1 MQDIALYIHWPF
13 CARICP
19 YCDFN
24 VYKNKPHTPDKPGTE
39 NALVD
44 AILADMKY
52 WRNLSGPR
60 KLVSVH
66 FGGGTPSLLTAK
78 NLARILE
85 QAGQYWNRDASTE
98 IGLEANPKDINSH
111 SLAGWLS
118 AGIERLSLGVQSF
131 DNSALKFLGRDHDGQ
146 VAERALAMA
155 TAIMPRVSADLI
167 YGWAGQVLDELRAD
181 LQIALASGVTHIS
194 AYQLTIEPGTAF
206 GKAGVRG
213 ISKAVNSEHS
223 ADLYELVIGQ
233 LSAAGFEQYEVSN
246 FAKTLTTRSRHNLVY
261 WRGGDYIGV
270 GPGAHGRLTVDGV
283 RTASIAA
290 LKPKDYMA
298 SIGELGHGSAQRETL
313 SPQDW
318 AEEYVLMGLR
328 ITGGISL
335 SRYREISG
343 QKLSPKTIAEFERV
357 GLLQTSKDHLS
368 ATPKG
373 RMVLDSLCNELLQ
386 DGNC

>member
-24 VYKNKPHTPDKPGTE
+24 VYKNKPDTTD
-39 NALVD
+39 ALVD

-52 WRNLSGPR
+52 WRDLSGPR
-60 KLVSVH
+60 RLVSIH
-66 FGGGTPSLLTAK
+66 FGGGTPSLLTAGH
-78 NLARILE
+78 LGRIIE
-85 QAGQYWNRDASTE
+85 QAGQYWSRDASME
-98 IGLEANPKDINSH
+98 IGLEANPKDINTQ
-111 SLAGWLS
+111 SLKNWRA
-118 AGIERLSLGVQSF
+118 AGIERLSVGVQSF

-146 VAERALAMA
+146 AAQNALEMA

-167 YGWAGQVLDELRAD
+167 YGWAGQNLDELRED
-181 LQIALASGVTHIS
+181 LQIAMASGAAHIS

-206 GKAGVRG
+206 GRAGARG

-223 ADLYELVIGQ
+223 ADLYELAMGQ
-233 LSAAGFEQYEVSN
+233 LSRADYEQYEVSN
-246 FAKTLTTRSRHNLVY
+246 FAKTSAARSRHNLVY

-270 GPGAHGRLTVDGV
+270 GPGAHGRLTVNGM

-290 LKPKDYMA
+290 LKPKDYID
-298 SIGELGHGSAQRETL
+298 SVKSQGHGLAERETL
-313 SPQDW
+313 SSQAW

-328 ITGGISL
+328 ITGGINL

-343 QKLSPKTIAEFERV
+343 QKLAPETIAEFEKL
-357 GLLQTSKDHLS
+357 GLLQTSEDRLS

-373 RMVLDSLCNELLQ
+373 RMVLDSLCNQLLQ